1 MSDLNSLV
9 EKVRQVILQ
18 EGGGTPAGE
27 LEISRTSVS
36 DAREHGERVMKSFG
50 RDLDEEIPKFDK
62 NYRTA
67 QNIANTGRTKR
78 KNMPV
83 ISSSDVREFQRRLK
97 SGYIDVAEPFRPSHQ
112 SNPFPEGLK
121 GREAKEW
128 LESGLPKYDG
138 DLDDDKVTIKLESV
152 KVSNLKPIQKQ
163 IYFDESMRT
172 IGKNGAEKTKSF
184 LSSKSILI
192 CSSDLYIIDGHHR
205 FLSGM
210 LVDPSIKAQ
219 VLMIDLPIATLLPM
233 AISYGDAIGNK
244 RNL

>member
-9 EKVRQVILQ
+9 EKARAVMLQ
-18 EGGGTPAGE
+18 EAGGSAAGE
-27 LEISRTSVS
+27 LEISKTSVT
-36 DAREHGERVMKSFG
+36 DARAHAERVMKSFG
-50 RDLDEEIPKFDK
+50 RNLDEEVPNFDK
-62 NYRTA
+62 NYRVA
-67 QNIANTGRTKR
+67 RDVANTGKTKR
-78 KNMPV
+78 KDMPV
-83 ISSSDVREFQRRLK
+83 IGSDDVREFQRRLK
-97 SGYIDVAEPFRPSHQ
+97 GGYIDVSEPFRPSHQ

-138 DLDDDKVTIKLESV
+138 DLDDDKVSVQLNAVKITKLS
-152 KVSNLKPIQKQ
+152 PIQKQ

-184 LSSKSILI
+184 LSRKSILI

-210 LVDPSIKAQ
+210 LVDPSVKTQ

-233 AISYGDAIGNK
+233 ATAYGDAIGNK